1 MGVDFDPEATDIT
14 GDLELQ
20 ALAEDY
26 PRWRVWRGAGNGI
39 VYAWMLK
46 TSPPVVLRDHS
57 PAGLRLRVVEFMRV
71 YEARRSLAEA
81 LAAAEHLET

>member
-1 MGVDFDPEATDIT
+1 MDFDPDATDIT
-14 GDLELQ
+14 GELGLQ

-39 VYAWMLK
+39 VYAWMTK
-46 TSPPVVLRDHS
+46 TSPPVVLRDHT
-57 PAGLRLRVVEFMRV
+57 PAGLRARVVEFMTV

-81 LAAAEHLET
+81 LAAAERLTI